1 MYLGCQI
8 VETGSF
14 SLANQIT
21 LSLMTSKKVI
31 MKAIHITKSGGP
43 EVLQVQETL
52 KPSLGKTQVL
62 IKVKA
67 AGVNRSD
74 VITRQNIDIYGKG
87 SPQSLIPGLEVSGE
101 ITEIGEQVSDKK
113 IGDKVCALIASG
125 GYAEYVAVDSSHCL
139 AVPEGISLTDAA
151 GIPETVF
158 TVWFNVFHL
167 GKLQPG
173 EKLLIHGGTSGI
185 GTMGLQM
192 AKAWGCSVYST
203 AGSDEKIDFLTR
215 MNLGTVLNYKKE
227 AFEAVWK
234 DEKIDV
240 ILDMVGGDYTQKN
253 LEILTNKGRLIY
265 INGMKST
272 EVTIDL
278 RTIMSK
284 NLVLTGS
291 FLKPQS
297 AEVKTQIAQEVEKNI
312 WPLFHSKQIHPVIYK
327 TFPLEEAGE
336 AHRLMESSDHIGKIL
351 LTMD

>member
-1 MYLGCQI
+1 
-8 VETGSF
+8 
-14 SLANQIT
+14 
-21 LSLMTSKKVI
+21 

-43 EVLQVQETL
+43 EVLQLQETP
-52 KPSLGKTQVL
+52 KPKPGKNQVL

-74 VITRQNIDIYGKG
+74 VITRQNTDTYGKG
-87 SPQSLIPGLEVSGE
+87 SKETLIPGLEVSGE
-101 ITEIGEQVSDKK
+101 ITETGENVKDKK

-125 GYAEYVAVDSSHCL
+125 GYAEYVVVDSSHCL
-139 AVPEGISLTDAA
+139 PVPEGISLTDAA
-151 GIPETVF
+151 AIPETVF

-192 AKAWGCSVYST
+192 AKAWGCKIYTT
-203 AGSDEKIDFLTR
+203 AGSDKKIDFLNK
-215 MNLGTVLNYKKE
+215 MNLGTAINYQKE
-227 AFEAVWK
+227 AYEEVFKE
-234 DEKIDV
+234 EKIDV

-253 LEILTNKGRLIY
+253 LEILNEKGRLIY
-265 INGMKST
+265 INGMKSAD
-272 EVTIDL
+272 VNINL

-284 NLVLTGS
+284 NLILTGS

-297 AEVKTQIAQEVEKNI
+297 AEVKTRIAKDVEKNI
-312 WPLFHSKQIHPVIYK
+312 WPLFQSKQIHPVIYK
-327 TFPLEEAGE
+327 TFPLPEAE
-336 AHRLMESSDHIGKIL
+336 AAHRLMESGDHIGKIL

>member
-1 MYLGCQI
+1 MR
-8 VETGSF
+8 
-14 SLANQIT
+14 
-21 LSLMTSKKVI
+21 
-31 MKAIHITKSGGP
+31 AIHITKSGEP
-43 EVLQVQETL
+43 EVLQLQETPI
-52 KPSLGKTQVL
+52 PSLGKTQIL

-74 VITRQNIDIYGKG
+74 VITRQNMDTYGKE
-87 SPQSLIPGLEVSGE
+87 SSQSLIPGLEVSGE
-101 ITEIGEQVSDKK
+101 ITEMGEHVTDKN

-125 GYAEYVAVDSSHCL
+125 GYAEYVAVESSHCL
-139 AVPEGISLTDAA
+139 PVPEGISLTDAA
-151 GIPETVF
+151 GIVETVF

-173 EKLLIHGGTSGI
+173 EKLLIHGGTSGV

-192 AKAWGCSVYST
+192 AKAWGCKVYST
-203 AGSDEKIDFLTR
+203 AGNDEKVDFLNK
-215 MNLGTVLNYKKE
+215 MNLGTILNYKKE
-227 AFEAVWK
+227 AFEEVWK
-234 DEKIDV
+234 EEKIDV

-253 LEILTNKGRLIY
+253 LEILNNKGRLIY

-278 RTIMSK
+278 RTIMIK

-297 AEVKTQIAQEVEKNI
+297 AEVKTQIAEEVKNNI
-312 WPLFHSKQIHPVIYK
+312 WPLFHSKQIHPIIYK
-327 TFPLEEAGE
+327 TFPMEEAGE

>member
-1 MYLGCQI
+1 
-8 VETGSF
+8 
-14 SLANQIT
+14 
-21 LSLMTSKKVI
+21 
-31 MKAIHITKSGGP
+31 MKAVHITKSGGP
-43 EVLQVQETL
+43 EVLEIQETPTP
-52 KPSLGKTQVL
+52 KPEKNQVL

-74 VITRQNIDIYGKG
+74 VITRKNINTYGKG
-87 SPQSLIPGLEVSGE
+87 SKETLIPGLEVSGE
-101 ITEIGEQVSDKK
+101 IVEIGQDVNDKN
-113 IGDKVCALIASG
+113 IGDKVCALIADG

-139 AVPEGISLTDAA
+139 PVPEGISITDAA
-151 GIPETVF
+151 AIPETVF

-167 GKLQPG
+167 GKLQRG

-192 AKAWGCSVYST
+192 AKALGSEIYTT
-203 AGSDEKIDFLTR
+203 AGTDKKVDFLNE
-215 MNLGTVLNYKKE
+215 MKLGTVINYKKE
-227 AFEAVWK
+227 AFEVGFK

-253 LEILTNKGRLIY
+253 LEILNKKGRLVY
-265 INGMKST
+265 INGMKSMD
-272 EVTIDL
+272 VNINL

-297 AEVKTQIAQEVEKNI
+297 AEVKTRIAKAVEKTI
-312 WPLFHSKQIHPVIYK
+312 WPLFHSKLIHPVIYK
-327 TFPLEEAGE
+327 TFPLENAPE
-336 AHRLMESSDHIGKIL
+336 AHRLMESSEHIGKIL